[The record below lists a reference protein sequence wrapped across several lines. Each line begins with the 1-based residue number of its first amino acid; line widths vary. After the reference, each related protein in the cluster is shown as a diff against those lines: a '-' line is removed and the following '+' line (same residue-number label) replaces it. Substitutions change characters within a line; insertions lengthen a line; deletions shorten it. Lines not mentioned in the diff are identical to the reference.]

1 MQKYAKDIE
10 KIKLK
15 CGKKREGEKMEK
27 SGELFKWNGKPS
39 FKQAFPLAMQH
50 VVAMIVG
57 CVTPAIIIGGIAQGK
72 GEITQADVTML
83 VQAALLIAG
92 IGTLIQLI
100 SFKHKVGSGLPVIM
114 GVSFAYLASLQ
125 GIAGEFDLATLFGAQ
140 LVGAIAAI
148 IVGIFIKKLL
158 FLFPPMVT
166 GTVVFVIGVTLY
178 PTAINYMAGGKGAA
192 DYGSWKNWLVALI
205 TLAVVIGLNNF
216 GKGFAKLSS
225 ILIGMIVGYVI
236 AIPLGLVD
244 FSPVQEASWF
254 QIAKP
259 FHFGIK
265 FNPSC
270 IITMAILYVI
280 NSVQAIGDFT
290 AVAGGGLD
298 REPTPQELSG
308 GIIGNGLGSMIGACI
323 GGLPTATFSQNVGIV
338 NTTKVVAKK
347 VFLIASGMI
356 IFAGIVPK
364 FASLLTTIPACVL
377 GGATITV
384 FSSIAMTGM
393 KLITK
398 EKMGPRNTTIIG
410 LGIALGVGVTLVP
423 ESLAMFPSWVTLIF
437 GKSAVVLSTLVT
449 VVLNQILPKEKN
461 N

>member
-92 IGTLIQLI
+92 IGTLMQLI

-114 GVSFAYLASLQ
+114 GVSFAYLANLQ

>member
-92 IGTLIQLI
+92 IGTLMQLI

>member
-92 IGTLIQLI
+92 IGTLMQLI

-290 AVAGGGLD
+290 AVAEGGLD